1 MTIDFSKLV
10 TKKKRVEVSYPLPAP
25 WNRRDP
31 AVLEA
36 PIMRAVIG
44 LLRFRGCW
52 VTRIEGGGKLLHRKG
67 ELGIG
72 ASEMTGLPDVLAVL
86 KGQLFGLEV
95 KAPGGKLS
103 QSQLTQLQA
112 MQRSG
117 ARVAVVLGTDGLW
130 DWIRTGEGAA
140 GEIQGISIVC

>member
-10 TKKKRVEVSYPLPAP
+10 TKKRKTETSYPLPPP

-67 ELGIG
+67 ELTFG

-86 KGQLFGLEV
+86 RGQLFGLEV

-112 MQRSG
+112 MQRAG
-117 ARVAVVLGTDGLW
+117 VRVAVVVGVDELW
-130 DWIRTGEGAA
+130 SWMCGESLSA
-140 GEIQGISIVC
+140 GSIQGIDVVC